1 MVFIG
6 RIVERDAPPNET
18 SGGAGSGEE
27 GPSGGAGRP
36 GHVVRAG
43 GWRLAVSAAMP
54 FVEGLVTTSLPSA
67 RTLAGPVVAAPAT
80 GSPAAAPAGAAA
92 PEDRADEREHDEQE
106 EQRREEAE
114 EAETGVPA
122 PTIAIAV
129 GGDDDRGHDG
139 GAVAGSRHGC
149 AETRLVGGRGDEA
162 ATDREDCDEQDGS
175 KDSRH
180 VM

>member
-54 FVEGLVTTSLPSA
+54 FVEGLATTSLPSA

-80 GSPAAAPAGAAA
+80 GSPAAASAWAAA

-114 EAETGVPA
+114 ETKAAVPAVAVAVRGDHDRGDHGGAATGGRHGGAETG
-122 PTIAIAV
+122 
-129 GGDDDRGHDG
+129 
-139 GAVAGSRHGC
+139 
-149 AETRLVGGRGDEA
+149 LVGSRGDEA
-162 ATDREDCDEQDGS
+162 ATDRQDGNEQDGG
-175 KDSRH
+175 KDARH
-180 VM
+180 EV